1 MNLSHIIKKP
11 YLAFLRA
18 MVIHCV
24 ELHNPDSQLYGLD
37 LTFPEYNNMDCAIKI
52 VRINQCSVIHLHGQ
66 SILSQDLFPHNVAPK
81 SHFQTNSPVALCL
94 MFLQQIEN
102 GKCRPSYMDIDPQFS
117 HSLSP
122 KNFAS
127 TFSHFTGISG
137 ELACQAILIQNSDG

>member
-52 VRINQCSVIHLHGQ
+52 VRINQCSVIHLHG
-66 SILSQDLFPHNVAPK
+66 
-81 SHFQTNSPVALCL
+81 
-94 MFLQQIEN
+94 
-102 GKCRPSYMDIDPQFS
+102 
-117 HSLSP
+117 
-122 KNFAS
+122 
-127 TFSHFTGISG
+127 
-137 ELACQAILIQNSDG
+137 